1 MPNSVSP
8 LFNSLS
14 ATPAATPPAG
24 NNLPS
29 SQADFMTL
37 LAAQMR
43 YQNPDSPMSGTDF
56 ATQLAQFSTLQG
68 IQEMNTNFT
77 SMLMAQAANL
87 IGTNVTYTNSGGA
100 APSSGTVSGIQM
112 SAAGNVQLAIGTN
125 LVALSQVSGIA

>member
-8 LFNSLS
+8 LFSSLS
-14 ATPAATPPAG
+14 TPAAPSPPAA

-29 SQADFMTL
+29 SQADFLTL
-37 LAAQMR
+37 LAAQMK

-68 IQEMNTNFT
+68 IQEMNTNFS

-100 APSSGTVSGIQM
+100 APSKGTVSGIQIG
-112 SAAGNVQLAIGTN
+112 AVGDVQLVIGTN
-125 LVALSQVSGIA
+125 LVPLSQVSGIA